1 MKTSEAIQI
10 IDSLVSIS
18 TKNPNFINEGDQPSK
33 SFGLGDTNVS
43 FIGLEAISKY
53 QEGLTKLYNF
63 DREIA
68 ETISIKKFENT
79 LVQLIREL
87 RDSITNCDEPKFKGF
102 TNSLLELEKTE
113 SEILYELYGAEMEAP
128 TISLGD
134 FTIYNFKKAE
144 SILVEKY
151 PYLTNRE
158 LYFNRRQSD
167 IFLGIKVAARENAKA
182 VEKADELVEIFENVM
197 NYVITD
203 LTHVRSVGVFNFRGW
218 RNTSRVVCNNSS
230 MGFHGS
236 NEIWLPV
243 KIEDKFFTDSSSGND
258 KIWPLITKADK
269 TELERR
275 LIQAIEWI
283 GKGVHDKDKS
293 KALVQFVFSIEG
305 MLQYDGKTL
314 ITPSIVSQLSDWLAF
329 IIQDQPDKRKQIA
342 KYFKGT
348 YKKRSAIVHGG
359 AKTIDIKDLQI
370 AL

>member
-1 MKTSEAIQI
+1 
-10 IDSLVSIS
+10 
-18 TKNPNFINEGDQPSK
+18 
-33 SFGLGDTNVS
+33 
-43 FIGLEAISKY
+43 
-53 QEGLTKLYNF
+53 
-63 DREIA
+63 
-68 ETISIKKFENT
+68 
-79 LVQLIREL
+79 
-87 RDSITNCDEPKFKGF
+87 
-102 TNSLLELEKTE
+102 
-113 SEILYELYGAEMEAP
+113 MEAP

-370 AL
+370 ALQIAKLMVISFLVTKPFCNMRTIEELGDYITELKFK